1 MPVTSATARPIARLR
16 RHLRRLDRDRRGVAM
31 VEAALIL
38 PFFLGFGL
46 WGIELA
52 NYSLTTMKV
61 GQLAVHLAD
70 NASRIG
76 DVSTIDNRK
85 ITEGDI
91 DDLLLGAALQ
101 AGQRMN
107 IYEKGR
113 VIVSS
118 LEVDPSNRQ
127 YIHWQRC
134 MGKKTVTSSYGV
146 QGAVLPNGMG
156 PTGREVIALPGE
168 AVIFVEFQ
176 YDYQPLVSSKLIA
189 STAIKS
195 IASFTVRNS
204 RDLSQIYQADP
215 SAPAPVYTCG
225 TYTNAFANQLF

>member
-1 MPVTSATARPIARLR
+1 MPVRRALPRALR
-16 RHLRRLDRDRRGVAM
+16 RVLALKRNRRGVAM

-76 DVSTIDNRK
+76 DISTIDNRK
-85 ITEGDI
+85 ITESDI

-101 AGQRMN
+101 AGKKMD
-107 IYEKGR
+107 IYETGR

-118 LEVDPSNRQ
+118 LEVDANNRQ

-134 MGKKTVTSSYGV
+134 MGKKTVTSSYGTEG
-146 QGAVLPNGMG
+146 QVLSVGMG

-176 YDYQPLVSSKLIA
+176 YEYQPLVSSKLIA

-215 SAPAPVYTCG
+215 NAPAPVYACSQ
-225 TYTNAFANQLF
+225 YSNAFSGQLF

>member
-1 MPVTSATARPIARLR
+1 
-16 RHLRRLDRDRRGVAM
+16 M
-31 VEAALIL
+31 VEAGLIL
-38 PFFLGFGL
+38 PFFIGFSL

-61 GQLAVHLAD
+61 GQIAVQVAD

-76 DVSTIDNRK
+76 DTSTIDNRK

-91 DDLLLGAALQ
+91 DDLLLGAGLQ
-101 AGQRMN
+101 GGKRMD

-113 VIVSS
+113 VIISS
-118 LEVDPSNRQ
+118 LEVNADNRQ

-134 MGKKTVTSSYGV
+134 MGKKTATSSYGV
-146 QGAVLPNGMG
+146 AGAVLPNGMG

-176 YDYQPLVSSKLIA
+176 YDYQPLVSSRLIA
-189 STAIKS
+189 SSAIKS
-195 IASFTVRNS
+195 IASFTVRSS
-204 RDLSQIYQADP
+204 RDLSQIYQANP
-215 SAPAPVYTCG
+215 GAPDAVASCSQFS
-225 TYTNAFANQLF
+225 NAFAGALF